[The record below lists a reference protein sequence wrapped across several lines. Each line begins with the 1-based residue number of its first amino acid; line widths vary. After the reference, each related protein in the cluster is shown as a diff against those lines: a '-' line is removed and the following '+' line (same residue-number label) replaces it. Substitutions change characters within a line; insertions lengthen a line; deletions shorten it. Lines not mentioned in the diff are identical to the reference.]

1 MFLKILKS
9 LFMPTEMIR
18 YRTMGIVFSIAIFLL
33 ASYLLALPQ
42 MTFTQNNRY
51 LIVDEQN
58 PYDLLA
64 FSDMSEGAIAEIKA
78 FECQIENGY
87 INGECQDSVQE
98 AEPYIFP
105 ITYQDEPYNI
115 YFVFDLY
122 NVFNPDATPNYDIQE
137 RFNATLEADDNK
149 ILVVIY
155 QNRIHYQTPSQRT
168 LKGKILEYPKNFQ
181 WDFSEIQT
189 GKDISYKLMDL
200 YIPDI
205 KTETTFN
212 TFLSTVV
219 YPAALILIVWLIF
232 KGGNT
237 LYSFKEFYNVAAI
250 ASLTPLLLIFALS
263 WVFPSW
269 SLLFYY
275 STIFGIYY
283 LYVIFRIQNKT
294 KTVD

>member
-181 WDFSEIQT
+181 WDFI
-189 GKDISYKLMDL
+189 IRF
-200 YIPDI
+200 
-205 KTETTFN
+205 FN
-212 TFLSTVV
+212 
-219 YPAALILIVWLIF
+219 
-232 KGGNT
+232 
-237 LYSFKEFYNVAAI
+237 
-250 ASLTPLLLIFALS
+250 
-263 WVFPSW
+263 
-269 SLLFYY
+269 
-275 STIFGIYY
+275 
-283 LYVIFRIQNKT
+283 
-294 KTVD
+294 